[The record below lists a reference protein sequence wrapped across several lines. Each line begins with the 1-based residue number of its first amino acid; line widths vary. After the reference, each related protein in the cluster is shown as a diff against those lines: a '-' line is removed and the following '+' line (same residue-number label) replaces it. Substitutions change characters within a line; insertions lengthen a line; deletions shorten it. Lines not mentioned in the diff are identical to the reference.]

1 MPSVICRLLYVC
13 LNLYLHLLGPNLC
26 LRMRDF
32 QERGRQDWR
41 PEVPLS
47 EEQKQRDLENLVKT
61 ISEDQVAK
69 GAVR

>member
-1 MPSVICRLLYVC
+1 
-13 LNLYLHLLGPNLC
+13 
-26 LRMRDF
+26 MRDF

-47 EEQKQRDLENLVKT
+47 EEQKQRDLENLVST
-61 ISEDQVAK
+61 IGEDQVAG

>member
-1 MPSVICRLLYVC
+1 MSPSIRV
-13 LNLYLHLLGPNLC
+13 PNLC

-47 EEQKQRDLENLVKT
+47 EEQKQRDLEEL
-61 ISEDQVAK
+61 SEDQVAG